1 MVIKQIIAFV
11 TGIPADTDSEENQ
24 EAWERRRDAD
34 VNDLE
39 DYTDL
44 GEGADDESE
53 VLATA

>member
-1 MVIKQIIAFV
+1 MLIKQIIAFI

-34 VNDLE
+34 VNDLD

-44 GEGADDESE
+44 VEGADDESE